1 MDFFEPWIVR
11 RPRRKES
18 PFFELPNTTWPK
30 IVGLL
35 HWLIPK
41 LDCFNIFLTFGLS
54 GRKELFPNN
63 WVAPASFFGNFGF
76 WFFFGGTI
84 LTPAFR
90 FFFGGWAIIIVIRST
105 LSIITTSPCC
115 QDRWNI
121 LRLQSKWC
129 CSRWHRFQ
137 GFQNLGRETGQSWRA
152 REKIVR
158 LGYGIVLLDR

>member
-63 WVAPASFFGNFGF
+63 WVVPASFFGNFGF

-90 FFFGGWAIIIVIRST
+90 FFFGG
-105 LSIITTSPCC
+105 
-115 QDRWNI
+115 
-121 LRLQSKWC
+121 
-129 CSRWHRFQ
+129 
-137 GFQNLGRETGQSWRA
+137 GQSSSSSEVPFPSSPPARA
-152 REKIVR
+152 ARTAGTYCDCRANGAAAAGIAFKDSKTWAGR
-158 LGYGIVLLDR
+158 LGKVEGQEKKLFD